1 MGFKMCAF
9 IINGIT
15 DELNCSTEDEIITEK
30 LDDVFKRRRSSLYVL
45 PSIDRLVLRTAQSI
59 DGCWIGGGAVLSLF
73 TGDLKIKDWDLF
85 FKSHSHLKQAK
96 EIFNNIGF
104 IETSNSEWS
113 ITLTKADVDV
123 QLITRFYYNKF
134 EDIFK
139 KFDFSV
145 CCFVIDKDNVCYTS
159 KAKED
164 VENKQMS
171 FIYTENIATCIKRI
185 ASYGKKGYVPT
196 DEFVEKIYDVF
207 QKTSKKD
214 IKKIRKKGSPSKS

>member
-1 MGFKMCAF
+1 MCAF

-85 FKSHSHLKQAK
+85 FKSHSHLEQAK

-123 QLITRFYYNKF
+123 QLITRFYYIKF
-134 EDIFK
+134 EGIFK

-145 CCFVIDKDNVCYTS
+145 CCFVIDKDNISYT
-159 KAKED
+159 KRAKED

-185 ASYGKKGYVPT
+185 ARYGKKGYVPT